1 MGLGLDHETEWDVCR
16 GKGTFGQRGLSGLG
30 LGLEEGAGRAE
41 HLCAHSHL
49 HLLAHKLKLSV
60 SVGEGMNV
68 LKVREVCW
76 VRQAGVGES

>member
-16 GKGTFGQRGLSGLG
+16 GKGTFGQRGLRG
-30 LGLEEGAGRAE
+30 LGLEEGAEHAE

-60 SVGEGMNV
+60 SVVKERMF
-68 LKVREVCW
+68 
-76 VRQAGVGES
+76 